1 MDKNDIGA
9 RQIKA
14 ARALLN
20 WSQESLA
27 LASGLSVTT
36 IRKIESGHLSPR
48 KKTMKAIISG
58 LKGADIEFLDST
70 GVRLRSQGVEV
81 IEGEDCYLRFLDK
94 VYYDIKK
101 CGGEILFM
109 NADNSRM
116 NKAEIDGHI
125 RLRKCGLKHRMLIEE
140 GNTHIIFPLSECRWI
155 PKKYFKYGLP
165 TIYQNKVAIRVYEK
179 TLNEDMGKMY
189 IFNNAFLADAMKS
202 TFEFMWDNFRE
213 PPLTTAPEV
222 YL

>member
-1 MDKNDIGA
+1 MDNDDINA

-48 KKTMKAIISG
+48 RKTTKAILTG
-58 LKGADIEFLDST
+58 LKNSDIEFIDST
-70 GVRLRSQGVEV
+70 GVRLKKHGVEV

-94 VYYDIKK
+94 VYHDVKK

-116 NKAEIDGHI
+116 NRAEIDGHI
-125 RLRKCGLKHRMLIEE
+125 RLRKCGLKHRSLMKE
-140 GNTHIIFPLSECRWI
+140 GNTHIVFPLSECRWI
-155 PKKYFKYGLP
+155 PEKYFKFGLP
-165 TIYQNKVAIRVYEK
+165 IIYQNKVAIYVYEK
-179 TLNEDMGKMY
+179 ALNKDMDKIY
-189 IFNNAFLADAMKS
+189 VFNNAFLADAMKS

-222 YL
+222 CS